1 MFKGLFELY
10 IYTLEDNTYII
21 IIDYVEF
28 IKFLLQIYYENIL
41 TDSTLKSYFNY
52 FRPMINTYKT

>member
-1 MFKGLFELY
+1 M
-10 IYTLEDNTYII
+10 

-41 TDSTLKSYFNY
+41 TDSTLKSDFNY
-52 FRPMINTYKT
+52 FRPMINIYKT